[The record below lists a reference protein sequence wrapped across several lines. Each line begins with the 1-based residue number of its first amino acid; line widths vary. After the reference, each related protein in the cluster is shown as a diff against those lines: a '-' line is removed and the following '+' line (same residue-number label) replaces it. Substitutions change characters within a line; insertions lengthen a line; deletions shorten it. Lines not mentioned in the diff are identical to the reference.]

1 MLASEK
7 KNLEHKEICPLTM
20 ISRNIQAFQVTT
32 GQEPETSKMELVA
45 KIQVHSTCPEGEL
58 RFVALSCNGFDKQK
72 RAFHDTTTAGPTEI
86 SKKRPIGAYIIKFI

>member
-45 KIQVHSTCPEGEL
+45 KIKFTVHVLKVS
-58 RFVALSCNGFDKQK
+58 FVSLPSLAMVLTNRNEHSMILLQQDPQK
-72 RAFHDTTTAGPTEI
+72 
-86 SKKRPIGAYIIKFI
+86 